1 MAHTNTPSWHLLE
14 SPLAVLALFPH
25 PAGVAHAGVV
35 DAAAGE
41 ARALLAGFALGTVS
55 EEQQVEESGP
65 QKGNPRASWAHDG
78 RLWPQTRGEHCHKA
92 RSNEE
97 GGPSLEQHG
106 GRYVKCI

>member
-1 MAHTNTPSWHLLE
+1 MHTPSWHLLE

-25 PAGVAHAGVV
+25 PAGVAHTGVV

-41 ARALLAGFALGTVS
+41 ARALLAGFALGAVS

-65 QKGNPRASWAHDG
+65 QQGNPRASWAHDG

-97 GGPSLEQHG
+97 GGSQLTAA
-106 GRYVKCI
+106 